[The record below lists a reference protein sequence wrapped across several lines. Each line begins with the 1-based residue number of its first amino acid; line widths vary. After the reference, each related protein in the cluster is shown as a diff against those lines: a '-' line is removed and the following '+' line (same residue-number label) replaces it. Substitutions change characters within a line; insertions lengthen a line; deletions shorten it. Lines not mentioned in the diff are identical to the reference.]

1 MRQNDAAGGTVMRR
15 EQGNGRR
22 WAGGDRVPR
31 MWSHALGDDV
41 LVPEPALPAQV
52 YHLWHHSGAMSP
64 ERALAL
70 AVLVQAV
77 TDIRRYQET
86 GLRHHQRLHDAA
98 YDWMASGERHWPY
111 AFANLCDAFGLVAD
125 DVRRELAARA
135 ARAHTA
141 GAAAVS
147 QAA

>member
-1 MRQNDAAGGTVMRR
+1 MRQVKGS
-15 EQGNGRR
+15 GRR

-52 YHLWHHSGAMSP
+52 YHLWHHSSAMSP

-70 AVLVQAV
+70 AVLIQAV
-77 TDIRRYQET
+77 TDIRRYQAT

-98 YDWMASGERHWPY
+98 CEWMASGERRWPY

-125 DVRRELAARA
+125 DVRRELSVDVAGQPAA
-135 ARAHTA
+135 A
-141 GAAAVS
+141 GPAAVS